1 MRALG
6 IILAGGSNERLG
18 KLTSA
23 RAIAAMPVGSQYRAI
38 DFSLSSMTNSGIRK
52 VAVMTQYNSSSLHN
66 HVSSAKWW
74 DLGRKKGGLFIFSP
88 YLANENSSWFKGTA
102 DAMYQN
108 MKFFTRSNEEYVVI
122 ASGNTIYK
130 IDFEDVVDQ
139 HIAKE
144 SDITVVYK
152 EIFDQ
157 DVRKLGV
164 MELDEHENLINFEE
178 KPLETNLKTVSL
190 GMYVIKRELLIDLLT
205 QINSEGRHDFVRDI
219 IIRYRKVL
227 NIRGFKFDG
236 YWSTLNNTESYY
248 NANMDFLKKETRDFF
263 TKEYP
268 YISTKP
274 RDEPPAKYNSG
285 AEVKDSLVGSGAII
299 NGYVESSVLFTNVY
313 VGENTSIKN
322 SIIMHK
328 THIGNNCVI
337 ENAILDKETVV
348 LDGQR
353 IVGKQG
359 EPIMMAKGVT
369 L

>member
-1 MRALG
+1 MKALG

-23 RAIAAMPVGSQYRAI
+23 RTVAAMPVGSQYRAV

-88 YLANENSSWFKGTA
+88 YLSEENSPWFRGTA

-108 MKFFTRSNEEYVVI
+108 LKFFMKSNEEYVVI
-122 ASGNTIYK
+122 ASGETLYK
-130 IDFEDVVDQ
+130 MNFEDVLDQ
-139 HIAKE
+139 HIARN
-144 SDITVVYK
+144 SDITIVYK
-152 EIFDQ
+152 DMQ
-157 DVRKLGV
+157 DKDVRKLGV
-164 MELDEHENLINFEE
+164 MELDDEENLVNFEE
-178 KPLETNLKTVSL
+178 KPLETNLTTVSL
-190 GMYVIKRELLIDLLT
+190 GMYIIKRELLIDLLKEI
-205 QINSEGRHDFVRDI
+205 QKEGRYDFVRDV
-219 IIRYRKVL
+219 IIRYRKTL
-227 NIRGFKFDG
+227 KIRGFKFDG
-236 YWSTLNNTESYY
+236 YWSSLNSVEAYY
-248 NANMDFLKKETRDFF
+248 NANMDFLRKDIRDFF

-268 YISTKP
+268 FISTKP
-274 RDEPPAKYNSG
+274 RDEPPAKYNMH
-285 AEVKDSLVGSGAII
+285 AQVKNTLVADGAIL
-299 NGYVESSVLFTNVY
+299 NGYVENSILFTDVY

-337 ENAILDKETVV
+337 EHAILDKDTKVH
-348 LDGQR
+348 DGQR
-353 IVGKQG
+353 IVGTPE
-359 EPIMMAKGVT
+359 EPIIVAKGTT